1 MGVMLSGETIRR
13 SLQYNAAAIV
23 RLLQERVAN
32 ELLLVSYDNM
42 NFYEELRD
50 QWMYNQAYQ
59 VNYGLL

>member
-50 QWMYNQAYQ
+50 Q
-59 VNYGLL
+59 